1 MSDHGSGPGAQADP
15 SSDICD
21 LYAFPSPE
29 RAGHLVLAM
38 DLFPFAGLLRVFS
51 DAVMCRFRLR
61 PVTIAAT
68 GPAAGFDISDSEFT
82 FDCTFEVPVQ
92 RDGSAAQEGRCT
104 SPAGESVAFTVGDE
118 KGGRGEGLRVF
129 AGLRSDP
136 FFMDGVAIAQ
146 TIQTG
151 RLALR
156 EPGTN
161 GLHDSNILSL
171 VLDVECAALLGGGPL
186 LAVVAET
193 LAVGKRPVRLER
205 QGRPEIKNI
214 TLGPKVFDTVNR
226 DLEIRALYNAED
238 AFHLRKE
245 YLGAYRARLNANL
258 AFYDGLD
265 GKNNWPLGADG
276 SHPLTHLLL
285 HDFLVVDVSKPYAE
299 DSYLEIERA
308 MLQDRAPTT
317 CGGRS
322 LNDDFVDTYLTLL
335 VNAGNGP
342 RISDGV
348 DHATVPASR
357 VFPYLA
363 PPNHPAKP
371 VVPGVKP

>member
-21 LYAFPSPE
+21 VYAFPSPE
-29 RAGHLVLAM
+29 RAGHLVLVM
-38 DLFPFAGLLRVFS
+38 DLFPFAGPSVAFS

-68 GPAAGFDISDSEFT
+68 GPAAGFDISESEFT

-92 RDGSAAQEGRCT
+92 GDGSAVQGGRCT
-104 SPAGESVAFTVGDE
+104 SPAGESAAFTVNDE
-118 KGGRGEGLRVF
+118 KGGRSKGLHVF

-151 RLALR
+151 RIALK
-156 EPGTN
+156 EDGTN
-161 GLHDSNILSL
+161 GLYNSNILSL
-171 VLDVECAALLGGGPL
+171 VLDVECAALLDGGPL
-186 LAVVAET
+186 FAVVAET
-193 LAVGKRPVRLER
+193 LAVGKRPIRLER

-214 TLGPKVFDTVNR
+214 AMGPKVFDTVNR
-226 DLEIRALYNAED
+226 DLEIRALYNGED

-258 AFYDGLD
+258 AFFDSLD
-265 GKNNWPLGADG
+265 GKNDWPLAADG

-285 HDFLVVDVSKPYAE
+285 HDFLVVDVSKPFAE

-308 MLQDRAPTT
+308 MLQGRVPQT

-322 LNDDFVDTYLTLL
+322 LNDDFLDTYFTLL
-335 VNAGNGP
+335 VNAGNGA
-342 RISDGV
+342 RLSDGV
-348 DHATVPASR
+348 DQATVPASL

-363 PPNHPAKP
+363 RPNHPAKP

>member
-29 RAGHLVLAM
+29 RAGHLVLVM
-38 DLFPFAGLLRVFS
+38 DLFPFAGLSAVFS

-68 GPAAGFDISDSEFT
+68 GPAAGFDISDIEFT
-82 FDCTFEVPVQ
+82 FDCTFEVPAQ
-92 RDGSAAQEGRCT
+92 QDGSTTQEGSCT
-104 SPAGESVAFTVGDE
+104 SPAGESVAFMVDDE
-118 KGGRGEGLRVF
+118 KDGRGEGLRVF

-136 FFMDGVAIAQ
+136 FFMDGIAIAQ

-151 RLALR
+151 RLALK

-171 VLDVECAALLGGGPL
+171 VLDVDCAALLDGGPL
-186 LAVVAET
+186 FAVVAET
-193 LAVGKRPVRLER
+193 LAVGKRPIRLER

-214 TLGPKVFDTVNR
+214 TLGPKAFDTVNR

-265 GKNNWPLGADG
+265 GKTDWPAGSDG

-285 HDFLVVDVSKPYAE
+285 HDFLVVDVSKPYTE
-299 DSYLEIERA
+299 NSYLEIERA

-317 CGGRS
+317 GGGRS
-322 LNDDFVDTYLTLL
+322 LNDDFVDTYFTLL
-335 VNAGNGP
+335 INAGSGP

-348 DHATVPASR
+348 DQPTVPASR

>member
-1 MSDHGSGPGAQADP
+1 
-15 SSDICD
+15 
-21 LYAFPSPE
+21 
-29 RAGHLVLAM
+29 
-38 DLFPFAGLLRVFS
+38 
-51 DAVMCRFRLR
+51 
-61 PVTIAAT
+61 
-68 GPAAGFDISDSEFT
+68 
-82 FDCTFEVPVQ
+82 
-92 RDGSAAQEGRCT
+92 
-104 SPAGESVAFTVGDE
+104 
-118 KGGRGEGLRVF
+118 LRVF

-151 RLALR
+151 RLALKA
-156 EPGTN
+156 PGTN

-171 VLDVECAALLGGGPL
+171 VLDVECAALLDGGPL
-186 LAVVAET
+186 FAVVAET

-265 GKNNWPLGADG
+265 GKTDWPLGADG

-308 MLQDRAPTT
+308 MLQGRAPQT

-322 LNDDFVDTYLTLL
+322 LNDDFLDTYFTLL
-335 VNAGNGP
+335 INAGDGP

-348 DHATVPASR
+348 DQSTVPASP

-363 PPNHPAKP
+363 PPNHPAQP

>member
-1 MSDHGSGPGAQADP
+1 
-15 SSDICD
+15 
-21 LYAFPSPE
+21 
-29 RAGHLVLAM
+29 
-38 DLFPFAGLLRVFS
+38 
-51 DAVMCRFRLR
+51 
-61 PVTIAAT
+61 
-68 GPAAGFDISDSEFT
+68 
-82 FDCTFEVPVQ
+82 
-92 RDGSAAQEGRCT
+92 
-104 SPAGESVAFTVGDE
+104 
-118 KGGRGEGLRVF
+118 
-129 AGLRSDP
+129 
-136 FFMDGVAIAQ
+136 
-146 TIQTG
+146 
-151 RLALR
+151 
-156 EPGTN
+156 
-161 GLHDSNILSL
+161 
-171 VLDVECAALLGGGPL
+171 
-186 LAVVAET
+186 VVAET
-193 LAVGKRPVRLER
+193 LAVGKRPIRLER

-214 TLGPKVFDTVNR
+214 TLGPKVFDTVNH
-226 DLEIRALYNAED
+226 DLEIRGLYNAED

-265 GKNNWPLGADG
+265 GKTDWRLGADG

-285 HDFLVVDVSKPYAE
+285 HDFLVVDVSKPFAK

-308 MLQDRAPTT
+308 MLLGRAPQT

-348 DHATVPASR
+348 NQSTVPASR

>member
-1 MSDHGSGPGAQADP
+1 MSDHGSGPAAQADP

-29 RAGHLVLAM
+29 RAGHLVLVM
-38 DLFPFAGLLRVFS
+38 DLFPFASLSAVFS

-82 FDCTFEVPVQ
+82 FDCTFDVPAQ
-92 RDGSAAQEGRCT
+92 RDGSAAQDGRCT
-104 SPAGESVAFTVGDE
+104 SPAGESVAFTVDDE
-118 KGGRGEGLRVF
+118 KGGHGAGVRVF

-156 EPGTN
+156 EAGTN

-171 VLDVECAALLGGGPL
+171 VLDVDCAPLLDGGPL
-186 LAVVAET
+186 FAVVAET
-193 LAVGKRPVRLER
+193 LAVGKRQVRLER

-214 TLGPKVFDTVNR
+214 TLAPKVFDTVNR
-226 DLEIRALYNAED
+226 DLEIRDLYNAED

-265 GKNNWPLGADG
+265 GNNDWPLEADG
-276 SHPLTHLLL
+276 SHPLTHLVL

-308 MLQDRAPTT
+308 MLQGRAPQT

-322 LNDDFVDTYLTLL
+322 LNDDFLDTYFTLL

-348 DHATVPASR
+348 DQATVPASR

-371 VVPGVKP
+371 VAPGVKP

>member
-1 MSDHGSGPGAQADP
+1 V
-15 SSDICD
+15 
-21 LYAFPSPE
+21 
-29 RAGHLVLAM
+29 LVM
-38 DLFPFAGLLRVFS
+38 DLFPFAGLSAVFS

-68 GPAAGFDISDSEFT
+68 GPAAAFDISDSEFT

-92 RDGSAAQEGRCT
+92 RDGSVAQEGRCT
-104 SPAGESVAFTVGDE
+104 SPAGEPVAFTVDDE

-151 RLALR
+151 RLAVK

-171 VLDVECAALLGGGPL
+171 VLDVECAALLDGGPRF
-186 LAVVAET
+186 AVVAET
-193 LAVGKRPVRLER
+193 LAVGKRPIRLER

-265 GKNNWPLGADG
+265 GKTDWLLGADG

-308 MLQDRAPTT
+308 MLQDRAPQT
-317 CGGRS
+317 CGGRP
-322 LNDDFVDTYLTLL
+322 LNDDFVDTYFTLL
-335 VNAGNGP
+335 INAGDGP

-348 DHATVPASR
+348 DQSTVPASP

-363 PPNHPAKP
+363 PPNHPAQP

>member
-15 SSDICD
+15 ASDICD

-38 DLFPFAGLLRVFS
+38 DLYPFAGLLRVFS

-82 FDCTFEVPVQ
+82 FDCTFEVPAQ
-92 RDGSAAQEGRCT
+92 RDGSASQDGRCT

-151 RLALR
+151 RLALK

-161 GLHDSNILSL
+161 GLRDSNILSL

-186 LAVVAET
+186 FAVVAET
-193 LAVGKRPVRLER
+193 LAVGKRPIRLER

-214 TLGPKVFDTVNR
+214 TLGPKIYDTVNR
-226 DLEIRALYNAED
+226 DLEIRDLYNAED

-245 YLGAYRARLNANL
+245 YLGAYRARLDANL
-258 AFYDGLD
+258 AFLDGLD
-265 GKNNWPLGADG
+265 GKNDWPPGADG

-285 HDFLVVDVSKPYAE
+285 HDFLVVDVSKPFVE

-308 MLQDRAPTT
+308 MLQGRAPTT

-348 DHATVPASR
+348 DHATAPASR

>member
-1 MSDHGSGPGAQADP
+1 MSDHGSGPAAQADP

-21 LYAFPSPE
+21 VYAFPSPE
-29 RAGHLVLAM
+29 RAGHLVLVM
-38 DLFPFAGLLRVFS
+38 DLFPFAGLSAVFS

-104 SPAGESVAFTVGDE
+104 SPAGESVAFTVDDE
-118 KGGRGEGLRVF
+118 KGGRGEGMRVF

-136 FFMDGVAIAQ
+136 FFLDGIAIAQ

-151 RLALR
+151 RLALK
-156 EPGTN
+156 EAGTN
-161 GLHDSNILSL
+161 GVYNSNILSI
-171 VLDVECAALLGGGPL
+171 VLDVECAALLDGGPL
-186 LAVVAET
+186 FAVVAET
-193 LAVGKRPVRLER
+193 LAVGKRPIRLER

-214 TLGPKVFDTVNR
+214 TLGSKAFDTVNR
-226 DLEIRALYNAED
+226 DLEIRDLYNAED

-258 AFYDGLD
+258 AFFDGLD
-265 GKNNWPLGADG
+265 GKTDWPVGADG

-285 HDFLVVDVSKPYAE
+285 HDFLVVDVSKPFAE

-308 MLQDRAPTT
+308 MLQDRAPQT

-322 LNDDFVDTYLTLL
+322 LNDDFLDTYFTLL
-335 VNAGNGP
+335 INAGNGS

-348 DHATVPASR
+348 DQPTVPASV

-371 VVPGVKP
+371 VVPGLKP